1 MSHSFSIAENRHHL
15 LLAEAHQVNEFLDAR
30 LVAAEVSDGQRLAVA
45 ENVLTLALQ
54 AREYG
59 KSENEDTPHID
70 VRAPGLAEMVR
81 LLPLTD
87 AGRDKLIIDINA
99 ADPCLSEYISDGSAP
114 ADPVD
119 RALVLYV
126 LLTGRGWPRHFAV
139 AVALADSGRDAV
151 RALWPLRDHPAEGGT
166 DGADHL
172 RQIRHDILKTSS
184 VPNHWGQGS
193 P

>member
-1 MSHSFSIAENRHHL
+1 MSAPISHAENRHHL

-30 LVAAEVSDGQRLAVA
+30 LVAAEVPDGQRLAVA

-70 VRAPGLAEMVR
+70 VRAPCLAEMVR

-99 ADPCLSEYISDGSAP
+99 ADPCLSEYVSDGSAP
-114 ADPVD
+114 ADPAD

-139 AVALADSGRDAV
+139 AVALADGGRDAV
-151 RALWPLRDHPAEGGT
+151 RALWPLCAHPAGGGT

-172 RQIRHDILKTSS
+172 RQLREDVLRGARIPSS
-184 VPNHWGQGS
+184 WDQE
-193 P
+193 